1 VAVSGRRLTAWF
13 GLLLAI
19 AWSALAGASGLISME
34 GRVSGSVIDSLSARP
49 IRYALV
55 TVVGSRANALTDS
68 LGRYLIE
75 RCPTG
80 PQTIRATAMGY
91 DPAVRP
97 LTIRGAVTDT
107 LRIRLRR
114 HVGSIV
120 RFDTL
125 SAPGARR

>member
-1 VAVSGRRLTAWF
+1 MAVSVRRRVLWM
-13 GLLLAI
+13 GLAI
-19 AWSALAGASGLISME
+19 LWAELAGAATGRLLTVE
-34 GRVSGSVIDSLSARP
+34 GRVSGWVTDSLSARP
-49 IRYALV
+49 IHYALV

-68 LGRYLIE
+68 LGRYVIE

-91 DPAVRP
+91 DPASRP
-97 LTIRGAVTDT
+97 LTIREGPADT

-125 SAPGARR
+125 SAPGPR